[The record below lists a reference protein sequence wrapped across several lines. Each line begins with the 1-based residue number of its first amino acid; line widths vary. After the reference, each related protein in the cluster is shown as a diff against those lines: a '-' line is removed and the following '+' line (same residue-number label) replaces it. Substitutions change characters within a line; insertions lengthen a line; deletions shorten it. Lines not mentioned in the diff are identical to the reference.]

1 MRTFDAIGAAAVGAW
16 LIVTSL
22 YVYRH
27 ERATPSSSA
36 GNRGEA
42 VIREGETWMILRR
55 DGDDV
60 GFAHRART
68 RLESGWLV
76 EYDMLVVVD
85 IFDTTLPVE
94 TEVRAKLDLDA
105 RLRELDAT
113 VRAAG
118 RTFHAQG
125 DVQGESLSL
134 VLQSGEDS
142 RRHTIPLRERP
153 RLATNSAQSLLG
165 RDALEPG
172 DSLQNDF
179 FDPTSMG
186 LRSIEMVYRGRTDIE
201 VMGESHRAHHL
212 QQRVAGTELDLYLDE
227 AGAVLV
233 QEFPLEIIGTRVR
246 PELGRTRAAS
256 LRNEARAAQRNLE
269 HGELGTGVARALDML
284 GWSGGLAPGP
294 SPDAGDEADDR
305 DGRHLNTGGGEP

>member
-1 MRTFDAIGAAAVGAW
+1 MGAW

-27 ERATPSSSA
+27 ERATPSSDA
-36 GNRGEA
+36 ENRGEA

-55 DGDDV
+55 DDDDV
-60 GFAHRART
+60 GFVHRART

-85 IFDTTLPVE
+85 VFDTTLPVE
-94 TEVRAKLDLDA
+94 TEVRARLDLDA
-105 RLRELDAT
+105 RLRELDGT

-118 RTFHAQG
+118 RSFHAQG

-134 VLQSGEDS
+134 VLQSGKSS
-142 RRHTIPLRERP
+142 RRHTIPIGEPP
-153 RLATNSAQSLLG
+153 RLSTNSAQSLLG
-165 RDALEPG
+165 RDDLEAG
-172 DSLQNDF
+172 DSLENDY

-212 QQRVAGTELDLYLDE
+212 RHHVAGTELDLYLDE
-227 AGAVLV
+227 DGAVLV

-246 PELGRTRAAS
+246 PELGRTRSAS
-256 LRNEARAAQRNLE
+256 LRNEARAARRNLE
-269 HGELGTGVARALDML
+269 EGELGSGIARALEML
-284 GWSGGLAPGP
+284 GWSGGLAPVDSSGTH
-294 SPDAGDEADDR
+294 DDADDR
-305 DGRHLNTGGGEP
+305 NAESPDTEGAKP